1 MGQRWWDR
9 PALPY
14 LVLVAAPLLSL
25 PISIVILLFIPGCG
39 ESVPGEPLGSTDG
52 WEPGYFEIALLPA
65 LAELLPLLWLVSRTP
80 RVRRA
85 AIVAGLMGSA
95 RYVFPQAFTLMAV
108 LDVFGEG
115 YFGVPECPISS
126 FVVALFLFPLMVILW
141 FVSTLVVAVIL
152 FRD

>member
-9 PALPY
+9 PTLPY
-14 LVLVAAPLLSL
+14 LMLVASPLLIAPSSF
-25 PISIVILLFIPGCG
+25 IILLFIPGCG
-39 ESVPGEPLGSTDG
+39 EVIPGEPLGSTDG

-65 LAELLPLLWLVSRTP
+65 LAELLPFLWLASGTP

-85 AIVAGLMGSA
+85 ARVAGLMGLA
-95 RYVFPQAFTLMAV
+95 RYAFPQAFTLMAV
-108 LDVFGEG
+108 LEVFSEG

-126 FVVALFLFPLMVILW
+126 FVVALFLIPTMLILW
-141 FVSTLVVAVIL
+141 LVSTLVVAVIL